1 LQVEE
6 ELVYMIKL
14 VLQEDLAEVVKLQV
28 DQEQQT
34 KDILAEQAGVAAAAL
49 VQQEQAAALEEQALH
64 QRLMQYLQPELAAE
78 DHQDHQEDLVAED
91 LAEALIQQEH
101 LGQLTLEAVE
111 AVVALTLQD
120 RTL

>member
-49 VQQEQAAALEEQALH
+49 VQQEQAAALEEQAL
-64 QRLMQYLQPELAAE
+64 
-78 DHQDHQEDLVAED
+78 
-91 LAEALIQQEH
+91 
-101 LGQLTLEAVE
+101 
-111 AVVALTLQD
+111 
-120 RTL
+120 